1 MNYIPNTDEDR
12 SKMLSAIGEKDI
24 ESLFRD
30 IPEASKS
37 RSLPDIPEA
46 LDEISLVREMKTLSD
61 KNTSLPCAISFLG
74 GGAYN
79 HFIPSVV
86 RHITSRSEFYTAYT
100 PYQAE
105 MSQGLLQ
112 AIYEYQTMVCN
123 LTGMDVSSASH
134 YDGGTALAEAAVLSC
149 NHTGRREVLVSEA
162 VNPNYREVL
171 KTYSLGGKFSV
182 VEIGIKNGVTD
193 TDKLRSAI
201 SEKTA
206 CVILQLPNFFGCLE
220 EMSDIERTV
229 HSKGALFVTSVDPIS
244 LGILA
249 SPREYRADVVVAEGQ
264 SLGNGLNFGGPY
276 LGIFAVRKELVR
288 LLPGRVVGLTQDH
301 DGKRGFVLTL
311 QAREQH
317 IRREKAASNIC
328 SNQAMCALA
337 AAVYLS
343 CVGEKGLR
351 SIAGACLSA
360 ASYAKKRISSLKGY
374 SIPFSSATFKEFVVK
389 TPVSPEKINKKLFD
403 EGIIGGFD
411 LGREYKS
418 LEGHMLFC
426 FTEMNTKADIDR
438 LISVLSDV

>member
-12 SKMLSAIGEKDI
+12 SKMLSAIGEKDV

-30 IPEASKS
+30 IPEASRS

-46 LDEISLVREMKTLSD
+46 LDEIALVKEMKSLSA
-61 KNTSLPCAISFLG
+61 KNTGLSGSVSFLG

-112 AIYEYQTMVCN
+112 AIYEYQTMICN

-134 YDGGTALAEAAVLSC
+134 YDGGTALAESAVLSC

-182 VEIGIKNGVTD
+182 IETAVKNGVTD
-193 TDKLRSAI
+193 AERLRSAI
-201 SEKTA
+201 SENTA
-206 CVILQLPNFFGCLE
+206 CVILQTPNFFGCME
-220 EMSDIERTV
+220 EMAEIEKMA
-229 HSKGALFVTSVDPIS
+229 HSKRALLVSSVDPIS

-249 SPREYRADVVVAEGQ
+249 SPREYGADVVVAERQ

-288 LLPGRVVGLTQDH
+288 LLPGRVVGLTRDH

-343 CVGEKGLR
+343 FVGEKGLGT
-351 SIAGACLSA
+351 IARACLSA
-360 ASYAKKRISSLKGY
+360 SSYAKQKISELKGY

-389 TPVSPEKINKKLFD
+389 TPISPEKINKKLFD
-403 EGIIGGFD
+403 KGIIGGFD
-411 LGREYKS
+411 IGRAYKG

-426 FTEMNTKADIDR
+426 FTEMNAKADIDR